1 MRRTAPA
8 PSPFPTELKMLLWAC
23 TIVAAWCA
31 IVFGLQAMSADRA
44 AADAAITAEVCAA
57 HAAADGWDL

>member
-8 PSPFPTELKMLLWAC
+8 PSPFPTELKMLLW
-23 TIVAAWCA
+23 TVALISAWCA
-31 IVFGLQAMSADRA
+31 LVFGLQAMSADRA